1 MNKWEIEF
9 NKLKDDK
16 VKLRIHKNETLHRL
30 VEDIEGF
37 LKNGDKNI
45 LEWDWDVC
53 MYGLTP
59 KFRIDYLNIDDT
71 ISPKDLPRL
80 TITLEENDE

>member
-1 MNKWEIEF
+1 MNRWENEF

-16 VKLRIHKNETLHRL
+16 VKLRIHKNKTLHRL

-45 LEWDWDVC
+45 LEWDWEIC
-53 MYGLTP
+53 MYGLKP
-59 KFRIDYLNIDDT
+59 KFRIDYLNFDDT
-71 ISPKDLPRL
+71 INPTDLPR
-80 TITLEENDE
+80 